1 MKLQDSQLSAYLLD
15 DPYLK
20 INCED
25 IVALCHR
32 LFDEMDKETDIIRK
46 AFKFVLD
53 QIDHSWDIKQ
63 TKVSISASDVLEN
76 GHGICY
82 AKVNLL
88 AALLK
93 AMHIPTGFC
102 YQKLLLFSEAEG
114 KYCIHAL
121 NAVYLRS
128 QNRWIRLDA
137 RGNKLG
143 IHAACSFTTEKL
155 AFYPD
160 RALGERDYDMI
171 YVRPNPLTMA
181 ALEASSNI
189 LTLYVTD
196 LPDNL

>member
-20 INCED
+20 INGKD
-25 IVALCHR
+25 IIALCHR
-32 LFDEMDKETDIIRK
+32 LFDETDKETDIIRK

-63 TKVSISASDVLEN
+63 TEVSISASDVLEN
-76 GHGICY
+76 GHD
-82 AKVNLL
+82 
-88 AALLK
+88 
-93 AMHIPTGFC
+93 
-102 YQKLLLFSEAEG
+102 
-114 KYCIHAL
+114 
-121 NAVYLRS
+121 
-128 QNRWIRLDA
+128 RWIRLDA
-137 RGNKLG
+137 RGNKPG
-143 IHAACSFTTEKL
+143 IDAACSFTTEKL

-160 RALGERDYDMI
+160 RALGERDYAMI

-189 LTLYVTD
+189 LTLYVTN